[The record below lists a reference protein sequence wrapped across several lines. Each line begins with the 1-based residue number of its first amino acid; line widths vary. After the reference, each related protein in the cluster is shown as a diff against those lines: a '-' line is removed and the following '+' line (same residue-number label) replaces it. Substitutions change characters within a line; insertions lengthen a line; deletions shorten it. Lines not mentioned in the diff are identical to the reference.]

1 MKALSETF
9 FWTMAPT
16 DDLPEKRVMNKILS
30 LVAAACLFAAGPA
43 CAQKAAATT
52 APDAAAAP
60 AAAAAAAAMRPG
72 MWETTATI
80 ETTGAESRRII
91 VSRSC
96 FAATDLSDVARVLP
110 RQREPG
116 MKCENRDIKSQ
127 AGKASWQITCSSA
140 EGSLAGPAE
149 VTFAATSYAGKADLE
164 RRKKGA
170 KAEKVSSVLSG
181 KWIEAACK

>member
-1 MKALSETF
+1 
-9 FWTMAPT
+9 
-16 DDLPEKRVMNKILS
+16 MNKTLS
-30 LVAAACLFAAGPA
+30 LIAAAFLLAAGPA
-43 CAQKAAATT
+43 CAQKAAAT
-52 APDAAAAP
+52 AAAP
-60 AAAAAAAAMRPG
+60 TAAATPAPAAAAAAMRPG
-72 MWETTATI
+72 MWETTVTI
-80 ETTGAESRRII
+80 ETAGAESRRIV
-91 VSRSC
+91 VSRTC
-96 FAATDLSDVARVLP
+96 FAAADLSDLARVLP

-127 AGKASWQITCSSA
+127 AGKAAWQITCSSA
-140 EGSLAGPAE
+140 DGSLAGPAE